1 MGFMTGGDPR
11 RLRRDP
17 RVILAS
23 AVLMLV
29 LDLAIQ
35 QVLRQG
41 SDGLGGIMNPE
52 VLAR

>member
-1 MGFMTGGDPR
+1 MAGGDPC
-11 RLRRDP
+11 RLTRVL

-41 SDGLGGIMNPE
+41 SDGLGGKMNPE